1 MILPDPVSA
10 EEAPNF
16 WCEGNESL
24 LMGIDMKEF
33 IEYLRNL
40 AIAILCVVLI
50 PLVSVTFDKQKLEI
64 EKLKYELSIY
74 KENEESLK

>member
-1 MILPDPVSA
+1 
-10 EEAPNF
+10 
-16 WCEGNESL
+16 
-24 LMGIDMKEF
+24 MKEF